1 MDRREFLKYIIANA
15 DYLIFG
21 SFLSVY
27 FLNLYYK
34 NLISIEPYYIEI
46 NKIFIK
52 QVKQYKQDSFDLGSK
67 ILIPRSR
74 KILINNIIIDP
85 TLKCWNNVCYV
96 YEDVD
101 LTRFSQLGKIYL
113 IDAPFL
119 IENGRAIVPFKLG
132 QSNEIIEKIFQI
144 LSIGLKLDKSDIDKE
159 YREFMKKYLT
169 ASNEEKKKIRQEIES
184 ISNDD
189 FYNVIKRKR
198 IIAAYNKI

>member
-1 MDRREFLKYIIANA
+1 
-15 DYLIFG
+15 
-21 SFLSVY
+21 
-27 FLNLYYK
+27 
-34 NLISIEPYYIEI
+34 
-46 NKIFIK
+46 
-52 QVKQYKQDSFDLGSK
+52 
-67 ILIPRSR
+67 LIPRSR

-96 YEDVD
+96 YEDAD
-101 LTRFSQLGKIYL
+101 LTRFSHLGKIYL

-132 QSNEIIEKIFQI
+132 QSNEIRQKIFQI
-144 LSIGLKLDKSDIDKE
+144 LSIGLKLHESDINKE
-159 YREFMKKYLT
+159 YREFMKKYLN
-169 ASNEEKKKIRQEIES
+169 ASNQEKKKIRQEIES